1 MTSTDALRRDHEVIE
16 RALRV
21 MERAALRLEAG
32 QTLSPEVLSSAVD
45 FVRNFADGCHHA
57 KEELALFPRLVER
70 GLMRDGGPIGVMLHE
85 HDLGR
90 AYIRRLE
97 DALDRDDRE
106 ATVDALQSYTALLRN
121 HILKENEVLFP
132 MADRLLS
139 DTDQR
144 ELLAAFERIE
154 RDRIGATVLER
165 YGALL
170 SHIERAV
177 R

>member
-1 MTSTDALRRDHEVIE
+1 MRATDALRSDHEVIE

-21 MERAALRLEAG
+21 MERASLRLEAG
-32 QTLSPEVLSSAVD
+32 QTLSPEILSSAVD
-45 FVRNFADGCHHA
+45 FLRNFADGCHHA
-57 KEELALFPRLVER
+57 KEELALFPRLIER
-70 GLMRDGGPIGVMLHE
+70 GLIRDGGPIGVMLHE

-90 AYIRRLE
+90 AYLRRLE
-97 DALDRDDRE
+97 DALDRNDSE
-106 ATVDALQSYTALLRN
+106 STVDALQCYTALLRN

-132 MADRLLS
+132 TADRLLTG
-139 DTDQR
+139 DDHD
-144 ELLAAFERIE
+144 ELLATFARLERERI
-154 RDRIGATVLER
+154 GTTVAER